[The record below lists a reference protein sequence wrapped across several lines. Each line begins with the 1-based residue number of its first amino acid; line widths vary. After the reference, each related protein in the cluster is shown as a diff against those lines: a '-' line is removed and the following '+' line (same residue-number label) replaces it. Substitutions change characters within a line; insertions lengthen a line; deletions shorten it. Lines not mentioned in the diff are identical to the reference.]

1 MSHTPNTFLAP
12 IIIFNI
18 LYIQIKNPEKRRK
31 KQENNQDIG
40 LNYVCVCV
48 WCLQTAC
55 NLKFCDPQLDIK

>member
-48 WCLQTAC
+48 CGVYKLHVISNSATHNW
-55 NLKFCDPQLDIK
+55 I